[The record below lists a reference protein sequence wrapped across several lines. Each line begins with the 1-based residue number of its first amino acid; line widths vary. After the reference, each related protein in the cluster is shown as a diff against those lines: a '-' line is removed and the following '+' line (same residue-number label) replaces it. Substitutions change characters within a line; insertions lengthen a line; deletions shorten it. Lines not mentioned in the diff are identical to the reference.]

1 MGGAEGAAQGARSWG
16 SPAQCRGILPQ
27 EGGQAGRKGALQA
40 DGCARW
46 ESWLCPLLAEKL
58 SAAEAAWR
66 GGFAI
71 LFTDVCIPS
80 TQSSSC
86 SKNIC

>member
-1 MGGAEGAAQGARSWG
+1 MTGV
-16 SPAQCRGILPQ
+16 P
-27 EGGQAGRKGALQA
+27 
-40 DGCARW
+40 DGNPGFAPYY
-46 ESWLCPLLAEKL
+46 SAEKL
-58 SAAEAAWR
+58 STAEAAWR
-66 GGFAI
+66 GGGGVAI

>member
-1 MGGAEGAAQGARSWG
+1 MYQM
-16 SPAQCRGILPQ
+16 GILALLPTIVLRSSPQ
-27 EGGQAGRKGALQA
+27 RRQHGG
-40 DGCARW
+40 
-46 ESWLCPLLAEKL
+46 
-58 SAAEAAWR
+58 
-66 GGFAI
+66 GGGGVAI